1 MPYLNK
7 EEMSRQEK
15 LTALLKHLATTPNG
29 DMYMQFVL
37 ELAKESVTVENLQ
50 NLINGK
56 LVSASNTGTS
66 ISRPTKVEPAEGDM
80 LVVLFFA
87 IKICTS
93 KSLSNFWGAYQ
104 NSSPFFIDFFYNEW
118 GFFPLLT

>member
-37 ELAKESVTVENLQ
+37 ELAKESVTAENLQ
-50 NLINGK
+50 NLVNDGK
-56 LVSASNTGTS
+56 LVSASNAGTS
-66 ISRPTKVEPAEGDM
+66 LSRPTKVEPAEGDM
-80 LVVLFFA
+80 LVVLF
-87 IKICTS
+87 
-93 KSLSNFWGAYQ
+93 L
-104 NSSPFFIDFFYNEW
+104 P
-118 GFFPLLT
+118 